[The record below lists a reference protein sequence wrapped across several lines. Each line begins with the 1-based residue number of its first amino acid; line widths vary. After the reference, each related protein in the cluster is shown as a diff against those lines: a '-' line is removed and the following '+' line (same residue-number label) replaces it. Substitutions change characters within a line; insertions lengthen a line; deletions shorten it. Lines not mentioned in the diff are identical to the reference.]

1 MGKLF
6 RVVCLGLL
14 LAVGLSGSV
23 LYAADP
29 APARPVDVT
38 TAASLPPLPFA
49 KASMDLPRFHKE
61 KAEVQRSQQSRPA
74 AEVKAVQ
81 ADTAQTEAKA
91 ESVASPVK
99 LAAPTIESI
108 EQDRAAGKKWIEVN
122 LTEQKTYAWEGE
134 QLAKEFLISSGLPG
148 TPTVQGVY
156 RMRVRTRSQTMSGG
170 DRAAG
175 TYYSLPNVEW
185 VQYFY
190 ADYSFHGTYWHN
202 NFGNPMSHGC
212 VNMTN
217 EDAEW
222 LFRWSMPEYA
232 DELKWM
238 PAEGDNALLVYIHE

>member
-1 MGKLF
+1 MGTVR
-6 RVVCLGLL
+6 RVVLFCLVLL
-14 LAVGLSGSV
+14 MGIGGTVAQ
-23 LYAADP
+23 AADSTP
-29 APARPVDVT
+29 PRPVDV
-38 TAASLPPLPFA
+38 APNVALPPLPFA

-61 KAEVQRSQQSRPA
+61 QETVKRSQQALP
-74 AEVKAVQ
+74 
-81 ADTAQTEAKA
+81 EARQ
-91 ESVASPVK
+91 ESTASPVPS
-99 LAAPTIESI
+99 AAPSLEAL
-108 EQDRAAGKKWIEVN
+108 EAEKAAGKKWIEVN
-122 LTEQKTYAWEGE
+122 LTEQKTYAWEGD
-134 QLAKEFLISSGLPG
+134 QLAAEFLISSGLPS
-148 TPTVQGVY
+148 TPTVQGVF

-190 ADYSFHGTYWHN
+190 EDYSFHGTYWHN

-232 DELKWM
+232 DETNWLR
-238 PAEGDNALLVYIHE
+238 AGGDNAVLVYIHE

>member
-1 MGKLF
+1 MRKFARL
-6 RVVCLGLL
+6 VLWGLL
-14 LAVGLSGSV
+14 LAVGLNGTA

-29 APARPVDVT
+29 APARPVDVANT
-38 TAASLPPLPFA
+38 GSLPPLPFT

-61 KAEVQRSQQSRPA
+61 RAEVQRSQQSLPA
-74 AEVKAVQ
+74 AVA
-81 ADTAQTEAKA
+81 TAEA
-91 ESVASPVK
+91 ESARSPVQ

-108 EQDRAAGKKWIEVN
+108 EEARTTGQKWIEVN
-122 LTEQKTYAWEGE
+122 LTEQKTYAWEGD
-134 QLAKEFLISSGLPG
+134 QLVKEYLISSGLPG
-148 TPTVQGVY
+148 TPTVQGVF

-190 ADYSFHGTYWHN
+190 QDYSFHGTYWHN

-217 EDAEW
+217 EDAEA

-232 DELKWM
+232 GERQWM
-238 PAEGDNALLVYIHE
+238 HAEGDNAVLVYIHE

>member
-1 MGKLF
+1 MRKIVGI
-6 RVVCLGLL
+6 LL
-14 LAVGLSGSV
+14 LGFVLAASLGGTA

-38 TAASLPPLPFA
+38 TAAALPPLPFT
-49 KASMDLPRFHKE
+49 KASMDLPRFHRE
-61 KAEVQRSQQSRPA
+61 KAEVQRSQQSLPA
-74 AEVKAVQ
+74 AQVQ
-81 ADTAQTEAKA
+81 
-91 ESVASPVK
+91 SVSSPVK
-99 LAAPTIESI
+99 LAAPTEESI
-108 EQDRAAGKKWIEVN
+108 EEARANGQKWIEVN
-122 LTEQKTYAWEGE
+122 LSEQKTYAWEGD
-134 QLAKEFLISSGLPG
+134 QPAGEFLISSGLPG

-156 RMRVRTRSQTMSGG
+156 RIRVRTRSQTMSGG

-190 ADYSFHGTYWHN
+190 QDYSFHGTYWHN

-222 LFRWSMPEYA
+222 LFRWAMPEYA
-232 DELKWM
+232 DEAKWM
-238 PAEGDNALLVYIHE
+238 PAEGDNAVLVYIHE

>member
-1 MGKLF
+1 MEMGKIVRIVL
-6 RVVCLGLL
+6 LGLL
-14 LAVGLSGSV
+14 LVVGLSGTA

-38 TAASLPPLPFA
+38 TAAILPPLPFA

-61 KAEVQRSQQSRPA
+61 KVEVQRSQQSLPA
-74 AEVKAVQ
+74 AEVKA
-81 ADTAQTEAKA
+81 A
-91 ESVASPVK
+91 EEKSEEKSIASPVK
-99 LAAPTIESI
+99 LAAPTVESI
-108 EQDRAAGKKWIEVN
+108 EEARSSSQKWIEVN

-134 QLAKEFLISSGLPG
+134 QLVKEYLISSGLPG

-190 ADYSFHGTYWHN
+190 QDYSFHGTYWHN

-217 EDAEW
+217 EDAES
-222 LFRWSMPEYA
+222 LFRWTMPEYA
-232 DELKWM
+232 DEHKWM
-238 PAEGDNALLVYIHE
+238 PAEGDNAVLVYIHE

>member
-1 MGKLF
+1 MGKIVRIVF
-6 RVVCLGLL
+6 IGLL
-14 LAVGLSGSV
+14 LAVGLSGTA

-38 TAASLPPLPFA
+38 TVGSLPPLPFA

-61 KAEVQRSQQSRPA
+61 QAEVQRSQQSLPVA
-74 AEVKAVQ
+74 VATAE
-81 ADTAQTEAKA
+81 A
-91 ESVASPVK
+91 ESIASPVK

-108 EQDRAAGKKWIEVN
+108 EEARNSGQKWIEVD
-122 LTEQKTYAWEGE
+122 LTEQKTYAWEGD
-134 QLAKEFLISSGLPG
+134 QLAQEFVISSGLPG
-148 TPTVQGVY
+148 TPTVQGIY
-156 RMRVRTRSQTMSGG
+156 RMRIRTRSQTMSGG

-190 ADYSFHGTYWHN
+190 QDYSFHGTYWHN

-232 DELKWM
+232 DELAWI
-238 PAEGDNALLVYIHE
+238 PAEGDNAVLVYIHE

>member
-1 MGKLF
+1 MRKQI
-6 RVVCLGLL
+6 RVVLLGLL
-14 LAVGLSGSV
+14 MALCTGGMT
-23 LYAADP
+23 LYAADSTP
-29 APARPVDVT
+29 PRPIDVIGD
-38 TAASLPPLPFA
+38 AASPSLLPPLPFA

-61 KAEVQRSQQSRPA
+61 KAEVKRSQQSLP
-74 AEVKAVQ
+74 
-81 ADTAQTEAKA
+81 EAKVEEE
-91 ESVASPVK
+91 ESISSPVQ
-99 LAAPTIESI
+99 LAAPTIESV
-108 EQDRAAGKKWIEVN
+108 EEARSNGQKWIEVN
-122 LTEQKTYAWEGE
+122 LTEQKTYAWEGD
-134 QLAKEFLISSGLPG
+134 QLAGEFLISSGLPG
-148 TPTVQGVY
+148 TPTVQGVF

-202 NFGNPMSHGC
+202 NFGHPMSHGC

-232 DELKWM
+232 GETRWLS
-238 PAEGDNALLVYIHE
+238 ATEDNALLVYIHE

>member
-1 MGKLF
+1 MGKIIAIIL
-6 RVVCLGLL
+6 LGFV
-14 LAVGLSGSV
+14 LATGLDGSA

-38 TAASLPPLPFA
+38 TATALPPLPFA
-49 KASMDLPRFHKE
+49 KASMDLPRYHKE
-61 KAEVQRSQQSRPA
+61 KAEVQRSQQSLPV
-74 AEVKAVQ
+74 AEVKAAEEKSEVESIARPVQ
-81 ADTAQTEAKA
+81 
-91 ESVASPVK
+91 

-108 EQDRAAGKKWIEVN
+108 EEARSGGKKWIEVN
-122 LTEQKTYAWEGE
+122 LAEQKTYAWEGE
-134 QLAKEFLISSGLPG
+134 QLVGEFLISSGLPG

-190 ADYSFHGTYWHN
+190 EDYSFHGTYWHN

-222 LFRWSMPEYA
+222 LFHWAMPEYA
-232 DELKWM
+232 DEMKWM

>member
-1 MGKLF
+1 MGKF
-6 RVVCLGLL
+6 VRIVFLGLL
-14 LAVGLSGSV
+14 LTVGLSGTV

-29 APARPVDVT
+29 VPARPVDVT
-38 TAASLPPLPFA
+38 TTGSLPPLPFA

-61 KAEVQRSQQSRPA
+61 KDEVQRSQQSLPVA
-74 AEVKAVQ
+74 A
-81 ADTAQTEAKA
+81 ADATA
-91 ESVASPVK
+91 ESIASPVR
-99 LAAPTIESI
+99 LAAPTVESI
-108 EQDRAAGKKWIEVN
+108 EEARNNGQKWIEVN
-122 LTEQKTYAWEGE
+122 LTEQKTYAWEGD
-134 QLAKEFLISSGLPG
+134 QLAQEFVISSGLPG
-148 TPTVQGVY
+148 TPTVQGVF

-190 ADYSFHGTYWHN
+190 QDYSFHGTYWHN

-222 LFRWSMPEYA
+222 LFRWAMPEYA

-238 PAEGDNALLVYIHE
+238 PAEGDNALLVYVHE